1 MWPGI
6 TATRDFYIDAAHFLM
21 GPGRSVAQMK
31 PMTISEEMKLQ
42 KPIEPLDV
50 VNQHWGSSS
59 LFLETELL
67 RCTLFWD
74 FLT

>member
-31 PMTISEEMKLQ
+31 PMTISKEMKLQ

-50 VNQHWGSSS
+50 VNQHWVFIFSRVVMMYS
-59 LFLETELL
+59 LLGLPNL
-67 RCTLFWD
+67 IL
-74 FLT
+74 